1 MRHQSRV
8 LRSIA
13 LLGAIFALVWA
24 TPALG
29 FGNRSRLAVASGE
42 LPSVPSAEIH
52 LPALVGLMTDEV
64 RESSITI
71 RNDGS
76 PGAYVLAA
84 EVAGSGRL
92 LENVQVTVTS
102 GERTRYEGTLRALR
116 RIDVGRLAASE
127 TRTLSFRVA
136 LRPAQDDLQGL
147 TAHASFSETGLAFR
161 ASPTRGNEPTAREA
175 EGCKPHTASRNAGRG
190 QPVRE

>member
-76 PGAYVLAA
+76 PGEYILGADVG
-84 EVAGSGRL
+84 GSRRL
-92 LENVQVTVTS
+92 LESVHVTVAS
-102 GERTRYEGTLRALR
+102 GERICYEGSLRALR
-116 RIDVGRLAASE
+116 RIDVGRLAAGE

-147 TAHASFSETGLAFR
+147 TAHASFSWSA
-161 ASPTRGNEPTAREA
+161 TAQA
-175 EGCKPHTASRNAGRG
+175 
-190 QPVRE
+190 

>member
-42 LPSVPSAEIH
+42 LPSVPSTEIH
-52 LPALVGLMTDEV
+52 LPSLVGLMTDEV

-76 PGAYVLAA
+76 PGEYILAA
-84 EVAGSGRL
+84 EVAGSRRL
-92 LENVQVTVTS
+92 LENVYVTVTS

-116 RIDVGRLAASE
+116 GIDVGPLATGE

-136 LRPAQDDLQGL
+136 LRPARDDLQGL
-147 TAHASFSETGLAFR
+147 SARASFSW
-161 ASPTRGNEPTAREA
+161 SVTAQA
-175 EGCKPHTASRNAGRG
+175 
-190 QPVRE
+190 

>member
-1 MRHQSRV
+1 MRRQSRV

-13 LLGAIFALVWA
+13 LVGAIFALVWA

-29 FGNRSRLAVASGE
+29 FRTSSRLAIASGK
-42 LPSVPSAEIH
+42 LPSLPSGEIH
-52 LPALVGLMTDEV
+52 LPSLAGLMADEV

-116 RIDVGRLAASE
+116 RIDVGRLAAGE
-127 TRTLSFRVA
+127 TRTVSFRVG
-136 LRPAQDDLQGL
+136 LRPAHDDLQGL
-147 TAHASFSETGLAFR
+147 TARASFSW
-161 ASPTRGNEPTAREA
+161 SVTAQA
-175 EGCKPHTASRNAGRG
+175 
-190 QPVRE
+190 